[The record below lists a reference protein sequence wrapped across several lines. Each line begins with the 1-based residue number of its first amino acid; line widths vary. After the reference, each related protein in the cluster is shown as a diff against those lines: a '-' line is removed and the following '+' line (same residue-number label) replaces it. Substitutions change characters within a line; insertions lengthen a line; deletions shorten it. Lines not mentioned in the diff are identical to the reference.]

1 MIAPTPPLQQEP
13 VMIASEAVRAAPE
26 LPQLADGQPRWQR
39 WALVAAVHLGGIAL
53 WEAVVRIFHVQKFV
67 LPAPSQVLAALAN
80 PNLSWLGN
88 TAVTAFEVF
97 AGYLLGVVLGIL
109 AALLFIT
116 SRRLMLLVFPLLV
129 TLNMVPKVALGPLI
143 IVWFSYGI
151 GPNILITFSL
161 CFFPILLTT
170 IRGLNETE
178 PELLDLVRALK
189 GSRWQLFRYIQLP
202 GALPY
207 VFSGMKVATVL
218 AVAGAVVG
226 EFIASDKGLGYLMI
240 QVQASLDT
248 PAVFMAVLLITGLGV
263 LLYWLVLL
271 LERLFITQDARL
283 Q

>member
-1 MIAPTPPLQQEP
+1 MTAPQTVLP
-13 VMIASEAVRAAPE
+13 APE
-26 LPQLADGQPRWQR
+26 IPGLAAEQPPWQR
-39 WALVAAVHLGGIAL
+39 WAWVAAVHLGGIAL

-67 LPAPSQVLAALAN
+67 LPAPSQVLASLAN
-80 PNLSWLGN
+80 PHLSWLSN
-88 TAVTAFEVF
+88 TAVTALEVF

-178 PELLDLVRALK
+178 PDLLDLVRALK

-202 GALPY
+202 GSLPY

>member
-1 MIAPTPPLQQEP
+1 MKAMESGTAML
-13 VMIASEAVRAAPE
+13 AAAPSS
-26 LPQLADGQPRWQR
+26 DGQPDWQR
-39 WALVAAVHLGGIAL
+39 WLTIIGIHIAGVLL
-53 WEAVVRIFHVQKFV
+53 WEAAVRIFAIQSFI
-67 LPAPSQVLAALAN
+67 LPAPSRILATLAN
-80 PNLSWLGN
+80 PNFTWVKN
-88 TAVTAFEVF
+88 TGVTALEVF
-97 AGYLLGVVLGIL
+97 AGYTLGLVLGIL
-109 AALLFIT
+109 SALLFIS
-116 SRRLMLLVFPLLV
+116 SRSLMLLVFPVLV
-129 TLNMVPKVALGPLI
+129 TLNMIPKVAMGPLI

-202 GALPY
+202 GSLPY
-207 VFSGMKVATVL
+207 VFSGMKVATIL

-263 LLYWLVLL
+263 MLYLLVLL
-271 LERLFITQDARL
+271 LERLIITQDARI